1 MFGDWSGSWGWMWG
15 VCWIFVI
22 LFWAVIIFGLAA
34 LARPLLASGAS
45 ANRRGGR
52 RLDILKDRYAR
63 SEISRDQ
70 YEQMRGDLG

>member
-34 LARPLLASGAS
+34 LAGPLLASGVRQPTAAAVDGS
-45 ANRRGGR
+45 T
-52 RLDILKDRYAR
+52 
-63 SEISRDQ
+63 S
-70 YEQMRGDLG
+70 